1 MQRATC
7 VARSSTQLG
16 ILDISN
22 SAGIPATH
30 SDNLVACCSTLIM
43 GAGDSL
49 WEKGNGGIWPAF
61 LLDFS
66 NWENV
71 DECRVWIYY
80 LTIMNSHFS
89 DYVSKCCTDDKIEE
103 EILMYY
109 RLKIVL

>member
-7 VARSSTQLG
+7 VARPSTQLG

-61 LLDFS
+61 YSIFRIGRMS
-66 NWENV
+66 MNV
-71 DECRVWIYY
+71 GFGYIIWR
-80 LTIMNSHFS
+80 SHFS
-89 DYVSKCCTDDKIEE
+89 DYVFKCCTDDKIEE
-103 EILMYY
+103 EIVMYY